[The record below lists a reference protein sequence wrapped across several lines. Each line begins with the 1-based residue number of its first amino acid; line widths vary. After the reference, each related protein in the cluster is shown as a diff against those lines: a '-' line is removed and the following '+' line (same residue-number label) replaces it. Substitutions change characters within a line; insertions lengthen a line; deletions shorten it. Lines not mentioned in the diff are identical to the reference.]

1 MHDQRSPVRWRPS
14 IRKFAAAGVA
24 SFVVLT
30 GFLGIRLAAG
40 DDPAL
45 GDGRRAQA
53 QTSTQEPPEVS
64 VRSVVSSL
72 TSVIFDHED
81 GDDDDGESSSSN
93 PSTGSSGG

>member
-1 MHDQRSPVRWRPS
+1 MHDQRPPVRWRPS

-45 GDGRRAQA
+45 GDGQAQA
-53 QTSTQEPPEVS
+53 QAKKEETPDVS
-64 VRSVVSSL
+64 VRSVVASL
-72 TSVIFDHED
+72 TDVIFSDDE
-81 GDDDDGESSSSN
+81 GDDDDGESSRSN

>member
-14 IRKFAAAGVA
+14 IRRFAAAGVA

-45 GDGRRAQA
+45 GDGRAQA
-53 QTSTQEPPEVS
+53 QAQAKTQEAPDLSVS
-64 VRSVVSSL
+64 SVVSSL
-72 TSVIFDHED
+72 SSVIFDHED
-81 GDDDDGESSSSN
+81 GDDDGESSSSN

>member
-1 MHDQRSPVRWRPS
+1 MRDQRSPVRWRPS

-30 GFLGIRLAAG
+30 GFLGIRVAAG

-45 GDGRRAQA
+45 GDGQAQA
-53 QTSTQEPPEVS
+53 KTREASEVS
-64 VRSVVSSL
+64 VSSVVSSL
-72 TSVIFDHED
+72 TDVIFSDDE
-81 GDDDDGESSSSN
+81 GDDDESSRSN